1 MGRLRLHTEKGVLQ
15 NAIRVFLFAICVFLS
30 VWALTGY
37 STPVSAHV
45 CGTVPEP
52 PCGGTCHIAQDLA
65 GIGTCECIDTLL
77 AEQAVIRF
85 HEQGETQILRHMREQ
100 FHLHR
105 EWVVWDYIYNLYPQ
119 SLMLMTEQ
127 MSNVAMFQMLHV
139 GKMFDAKLHLESQ
152 RLFNEL
158 QNEAA
163 KDYQPSDSFCYFGTN
178 VRSLAHSENLSLA
191 QQASLNQIA
200 MTRQL
205 GNVNSSPTAGYG
217 AGDRRARWD
226 MFVAQYCDPHD
237 NNWQGATTGLVDV
250 CNTGAA
256 DTERTNIDVDFGRLI
271 DSSRYLEINYND
283 NVTTAD
289 EQDVISLGNNLYG
302 NKAPDGDIRFMD
314 RSSVQHYY
322 MSLRSVIAKR
332 SVAQNTYNALVAMKS
347 AGSGGGNSPDFFH
360 ALVRDLGMSVSDI
373 EEIFGENPSYYGQL
387 EAVGKKIFQS
397 TDFFADLQDKPM
409 NVKRKKA
416 ALNAIELM
424 LDRAIYESE
433 LRHEMILSVLLSS
446 NLEDSKEEDFRNFR
460 SMRN

>member
-1 MGRLRLHTEKGVLQ
+1 MRKSFQ
-15 NAIRVFLFAICVFLS
+15 NASC
-30 VWALTGY
+30 ALLALVMLVGY
-37 STPVSAHV
+37 TVSIEAH
-45 CGTVPEP
+45 TLIPA
-52 PCGGTCHIAQDLA
+52 CGGPAHIAQDLS
-65 GIGTCECIDTLL
+65 GIGTCECIDTFL
-77 AEQAVIRF
+77 AEQAVIFF
-85 HEQGETQILRHMREQ
+85 HEEGETRILEHMREQ
-100 FHLHR
+100 FHRHR
-105 EWVVWDYIYNLYPQ
+105 EWVVWDYIYNLLPQ

-139 GKMFDAKLHLESQ
+139 GKMYDAKLQLEGQ

-200 MTRQL
+200 MSRQL
-205 GNVNSSPTAGYG
+205 GNANSAPTAGG
-217 AGDRRARWD
+217 AADSRARWD
-226 MFVAQYCDPHD
+226 MFVAQYCDPRD
-237 NNWQGATTGLVDV
+237 NNWYGGTSGMVAV

-256 DTERTNIDVDFGRLI
+256 DLERTNIDVDFGRLVG
-271 DSSRYLEINYND
+271 SSRYLEIDYND
-283 NVTTAD
+283 GIATAD
-289 EQDVISLGNNLYG
+289 EQDVISLGKNLYG
-302 NKAPDGDIRFMD
+302 HKAPDGDIRFMD
-314 RSSVQHYY
+314 RESVQHFY
-322 MSLRSVIAKR
+322 MNLRSVIAKR

-360 ALVRDLGMSVSDI
+360 ALVQDLGMSVSDI
-373 EEIFGENPSYYGQL
+373 EEIFGENPSYYAQL

-397 TDFFADLQDKPM
+397 TDFFTDLQDKPM

-446 NLEDSKEEDFRNFR
+446 NLEDDKEEDFRNFE